1 MLAAKH
7 APIHPE
13 PLPATAMRTLY
24 TLIWLLGLP
33 LALLRTRLRGR
44 REPGY
49 LEDIRGRLGL
59 GPQPPARPTLW
70 LHAVSVGET
79 RAAAPLLAALRAR
92 HPDHRILIT
101 QMTATGRATA
111 RQLYGDFAE
120 FAWLPWDLPW
130 TQRAFL
136 RRWKPALGVVME
148 TEIWPNLLRECRQA
162 SVPVVLAN
170 ARLSARSALRYA
182 RLGGFVRTVLR
193 DFSMLIAQTADDS
206 ARLSALGATQVAV
219 AGNLKFDIEPPAGQL
234 DLGRRWREALG
245 PRRVLLLA
253 STREDEEVL
262 LLDALLPVLSDD
274 ALIALVPRHPQRF
287 DEVAGLIRSRGLTL
301 RRRSAGELPDADT
314 RIWLG
319 DAMGEM
325 FAWYALADL
334 ALIGGSWLPLG
345 GQNLIEA
352 CAVGCPVLIGPHT
365 FNFAQVTED
374 AIAAGAALQASD
386 VTSAASEASRLLA
399 DPATLKAMA
408 DAGRAFA
415 QAHRGATERTMA
427 LIEPLLRDA
436 T

>member
-1 MLAAKH
+1 M
-7 APIHPE
+7 
-13 PLPATAMRTLY
+13 MRAFY

-49 LEDIRGRLGL
+49 LEDIGGRLGL
-59 GPQPPARPTLW
+59 GKQPTARPTLW

-92 HPDHRILIT
+92 HPEHRILIT

-130 TQRAFL
+130 AQRAFL
-136 RRWKPALGVVME
+136 RRWQPAMGVVME
-148 TEIWPNLLRECRQA
+148 TEIWPNLLRECRRA

-170 ARLSARSALRYA
+170 ARLSARSAARYA
-182 RLGGFVRTVLR
+182 RLGGFVRAALQ
-193 DFSMLIAQTADDS
+193 DFSALIAQTGDDA
-206 ARLSALGATQVAV
+206 ARLSALGARQVTV
-219 AGNLKFDIEPPAGQL
+219 AGNLKFDIEPPAGQR
-234 DLGRRWREALG
+234 DLGRRWRETLG
-245 PRRVLLLA
+245 RRRVLLLA
-253 STREDEEVL
+253 STREDEEAL
-262 LLDALLPVLSDD
+262 LLDALLPALPADV
-274 ALIALVPRHPQRF
+274 LIALVPRHPQRF
-287 DEVAGLIRSRGLTL
+287 DEVAGLVRTRGLTL

-319 DAMGEM
+319 DAMGEL

-334 ALIGGSWLPLG
+334 ALIGGSWKPLG

-352 CAVGCPVLIGPHT
+352 CAVGCPVLTGPHT
-365 FNFAQVTED
+365 FNFTQATAD
-374 AIAAGAALQASD
+374 ALAAGAARRANGPAE
-386 VTSAASEASRLLA
+386 AASLAAQLLA
-399 DPATLKAMA
+399 DPPALAAMG
-408 DAGRAFA
+408 AGGLAFA

-427 LIEPLLRDA
+427 LIAPLLPP
-436 T
+436 TSP

>member
-1 MLAAKH
+1 M
-7 APIHPE
+7 
-13 PLPATAMRTLY
+13 MRAFY

-33 LALLRTRLRGR
+33 FALLRSRLRGR

-49 LEDIRGRLGL
+49 LEDLGGRLGL

-92 HPDHRILIT
+92 YPDHRILIT

-130 TQRAFL
+130 AQRAFL

-148 TEIWPNLLRECRQA
+148 TEIWPNLLQECRQA
-162 SVPVVLAN
+162 GVPVVLAN
-170 ARLSARSALRYA
+170 ARLSARSAARYA
-182 RLGGFVRTVLR
+182 RLGGFVRAALQ
-193 DFSMLIAQTADDS
+193 DFSMLIAQTAEDA
-206 ARLSALGATQVAV
+206 ARLSALGARQVAV

-245 PRRVLLLA
+245 ARRVLLLA
-253 STREDEEVL
+253 STREDEEAL
-262 LLDALLPVLSDD
+262 LLDALQPVLPDD
-274 ALIALVPRHPQRF
+274 VLIALVPRHPQRF

-352 CAVGCPVLIGPHT
+352 CAVGCPVIVGPHT
-365 FNFAQVTED
+365 FNFTQATVDAVT
-374 AIAAGAALQASD
+374 AGAARRAAD
-386 VTSAASEASRLLA
+386 PVEAASIASQLLA
-399 DPATLKAMA
+399 DPSTLTATGT
-408 DAGRAFA
+408 AGLAFA
-415 QAHRGATERTMA
+415 RAHRGATERTMA
-427 LIEPLLRDA
+427 LIAPLLPP
-436 T
+436 TSP

>member
-1 MLAAKH
+1 M
-7 APIHPE
+7 
-13 PLPATAMRTLY
+13 MRAFY
-24 TLIWLLGLP
+24 TLLWLLGLP

-49 LEDIRGRLGL
+49 LEDIGGRLGL
-59 GPQPPARPTLW
+59 GKQPPARPTLW

-130 TQRAFL
+130 AQRAFL
-136 RRWKPALGVVME
+136 RRWQPALGVVME
-148 TEIWPNLLRECRQA
+148 TEIWPNLLRECRRA
-162 SVPVVLAN
+162 GVPVVLAN
-170 ARLSARSALRYA
+170 ARLSARSAARYA
-182 RLGGFVRTVLR
+182 RLGGFVRAALQ
-193 DFSMLIAQTADDS
+193 DFSALIAQTGDDA
-206 ARLSALGATQVAV
+206 ARLSALGARQVAV

-234 DLGRRWREALG
+234 DLGQRWRQALG
-245 PRRVLLLA
+245 ARRVLLLA
-253 STREDEEVL
+253 STREDEETL
-262 LLDALLPVLSDD
+262 LLDALLPALPAD

-287 DEVAGLIRSRGLTL
+287 DEVAGLVRTRGLKL

-334 ALIGGSWLPLG
+334 ALIGGSWQPLG

-352 CAVGCPVLIGPHT
+352 CAVGCPVIVGPHT
-365 FNFAQVTED
+365 FNFTQVTAD
-374 AIAAGAALQASD
+374 AIADGAARRAND
-386 VTSAASEASRLLA
+386 PSEAAALAAQLLA
-399 DPATLKAMA
+399 DPPTLATMGT
-408 DAGRAFA
+408 AGLAFA
-415 QAHRGATERTMA
+415 HAHRGATERTMA
-427 LIEPLLRDA
+427 LIEPLLPP
-436 T
+436 TSP

>member
-1 MLAAKH
+1 MTR
-7 APIHPE
+7 I
-13 PLPATAMRTLY
+13 LY
-24 TLIWLLGLP
+24 NVLWS
-33 LALLRTRLRGR
+33 LALPFVLLRLILRVR
-44 REPGY
+44 HEPAY
-49 LEDIRGRLGL
+49 LEDILQRLGCDRAERSK
-59 GPQPPARPTLW
+59 GAIW
-70 LHAVSVGET
+70 IHAVSVGET

-130 TQRAFL
+130 AQRAFL

-148 TEIWPNLLRECRQA
+148 TEIWPNLLQECRQTG
-162 SVPVVLAN
+162 VPVVLAN
-170 ARLSARSALRYA
+170 ARLSARSAARYA
-182 RLGGFVRTVLR
+182 QLGGFVRTALQ
-193 DFSMLIAQTADDS
+193 DFSMLIAQTADDA
-206 ARLSALGATQVAV
+206 ARFTALGAQQVAV

-245 PRRVLLLA
+245 ARRVLLLA
-253 STREDEEVL
+253 STREDEEAL
-262 LLDALLPVLSDD
+262 LLDALLPALPDD
-274 ALIALVPRHPQRF
+274 VLIALVPRHPQRF
-287 DEVAGLIRSRGLTL
+287 DEVAGLIRARGLTL

-352 CAVGCPVLIGPHT
+352 CAVGCPVLVGPHT
-365 FNFAQVTED
+365 FNFTQATVD
-374 AIAAGAALQASD
+374 AITAGAARRAAD
-386 VTSAASEASRLLA
+386 PVEAASIASQLLA
-399 DPATLKAMA
+399 DPATLAA
-408 DAGRAFA
+408 TGAAGRAFA
-415 QAHRGATERTMA
+415 RAHRGATERTMA
-427 LIEPLLRDA
+427 LIAPLLPP
-436 T
+436 TSP

>member
-1 MLAAKH
+1 M
-7 APIHPE
+7 
-13 PLPATAMRTLY
+13 MRAFY
-24 TLIWLLGLP
+24 TLLWLLALP
-33 LALLRTRLRGR
+33 FALLRSRLRGR

-49 LEDIRGRLGL
+49 LEDLGGRLGL
-59 GPQPPARPTLW
+59 GPQPTARPTLW

-130 TQRAFL
+130 AQRAFL
-136 RRWKPALGVVME
+136 HRWTPALGVVME

-162 SVPVVLAN
+162 GVPVVLAN
-170 ARLSARSALRYA
+170 ARLSARSAARYA
-182 RLGGFVRTVLR
+182 RLGGFVRSVLQ
-193 DFSMLIAQTADDS
+193 DFSMLIAQTAEDA
-206 ARLSALGATQVAV
+206 ARLSALGARQVAV

-253 STREDEEVL
+253 STREDEETL
-262 LLDALLPVLSDD
+262 LLDALLPLLPDD
-274 ALIALVPRHPQRF
+274 VLIALVPRHPQRF
-287 DEVAGLIRSRGLTL
+287 DEVAGLIRARGLTL

-334 ALIGGSWLPLG
+334 ALIGGSWQPLG

-352 CAVGCPVLIGPHT
+352 CAVGCPVIVGPHT
-365 FNFAQVTED
+365 FNFTQATADAVT
-374 AIAAGAALQASD
+374 AGAARRAAD
-386 VTSAASEASRLLA
+386 PAEAASIASQLLA
-399 DPATLKAMA
+399 DPPTLTATGA
-408 DAGRAFA
+408 AGLAFA
-415 QAHRGATERTMA
+415 RAHRGATGRTMA
-427 LIEPLLRDA
+427 LIAPLLPP
-436 T
+436 TSP